1 MNSFGEKFRITI
13 FGASHAPVIG
23 ITIEGVPV
31 GLPLDPNDFTED
43 ILRRKSGRK
52 GTTPRIEEDIPII
65 ESGVRKREDGVMLTS
80 GEPLTIKFENKNIR
94 PQDYSLFKNIP
105 RPGHADF
112 TAFVKYY
119 SRTRREEFDNGG
131 ITGGGMFSGRMT
143 LPLVAAGVVA
153 KKIISPIEIRA
164 KLVEIGGISTLE
176 TEAVEALLE
185 KTIEEGDSLG
195 GIIECICTNVPA
207 GVGEPFFNSLESLIS
222 HAIFSIPGIRGI
234 EFGDGFS
241 ASRMKGSRH
250 NDPFIDRYGHT
261 ARNGAGG
268 FNGGI
273 SNGNP
278 LVFRVAVKP
287 TSSISKTQTTYDF
300 AENVM
305 TDISV
310 SGRHDVCFAL
320 RVPPIVEAMTACVL
334 ADMHIT
340 DLHPQASSI

>member
-1 MNSFGEKFRITI
+1 MNSFGENFRITI

-23 ITIEGVPV
+23 ITIEGVPA
-31 GLPLDPNDFTED
+31 GLQLDPADFTED

-52 GTTPRIEEDIPII
+52 GTTPRIEKDIPII
-65 ESGVRKREDGVMLTS
+65 ESGVRKRDDGTMVTS
-80 GEPLTIKFENKNIR
+80 GEPMTITFENKNIR
-94 PQDYSLFKNIP
+94 PQDYASLKNIP
-105 RPGHADF
+105 RRGHADF
-112 TAFVKYY
+112 TAYMKY
-119 SRTRREEFDNGG
+119 SSHKGDFENTGF
-131 ITGGGMFSGRMT
+131 TGGGIFSGRMT
-143 LPLVAAGVVA
+143 LPLVGAGVVA

-164 KLVEIGGISTLE
+164 TLIEVGGIPIGNE
-176 TEAVEALLE
+176 EAVEALLE

-195 GIIECICTNVPA
+195 GIIECICTNIPA
-207 GVGEPFFNSLESLIS
+207 GLGEPFFNSVESLIS

-241 ASRMKGSRH
+241 ASRMKGSEH

-261 ARNGAGG
+261 ANNGAGG
-268 FNGGI
+268 INGGI

-287 TSSISKTQTTYDF
+287 TSSISKTQTTFDF

-305 TDISV
+305 TEISV

-320 RVPPIVEAMTACVL
+320 RVPPVVEAMTACVL
-334 ADMHIT
+334 ADLYPF
-340 DLHPQASSI
+340 D

>member
-1 MNSFGEKFRITI
+1 MNSFGENFRITI

-23 ITIEGVPV
+23 ITIEGVPT
-31 GLPLDPNDFTED
+31 GLQLDPADFTED

-65 ESGVRKREDGVMLTS
+65 ESGVSKRDDGVTITS
-80 GEPLTIKFENKNIR
+80 GEPLTIIFENKNIR
-94 PQDYSLFKNIP
+94 PQDYASLKNIP

-112 TAFVKYY
+112 TAYIKY
-119 SRTRREEFDNGG
+119 SSNKGDFENTGF
-131 ITGGGMFSGRMT
+131 TGGGIFSGRMT
-143 LPLVAAGVVA
+143 LPLVGAGVVA
-153 KKIISPIEIRA
+153 KKIISPIEIKA
-164 KLVEIGGISTLE
+164 TLIEVGGIPTSDK
-176 TEAVEALLE
+176 EAIKALLE

-195 GIIECICTNVPA
+195 GIIECVCTNIPA
-207 GVGEPFFNSLESLIS
+207 GLGEPFFNSLESLIS

-234 EFGDGFS
+234 EFGDGFA

-268 FNGGI
+268 INGGI

-287 TSSISKTQTTYDF
+287 TSSIRKTQTTFDF
-300 AENVM
+300 AEKVM
-305 TDISV
+305 TEISV

-320 RVPPIVEAMTACVL
+320 RVPPVVEAMTACVL
-334 ADMHIT
+334 ADMLLF
-340 DLHPQASSI
+340 D

>member
-1 MNSFGEKFRITI
+1 MNSFGENFRITI

-23 ITIEGVPV
+23 ITIEGVPT
-31 GLPLDPNDFTED
+31 GLQLDPADFTED

-65 ESGVRKREDGVMLTS
+65 ESGVSKRDDGVTITS
-80 GEPLTIKFENKNIR
+80 GEPLTIIFENKNIR
-94 PQDYSLFKNIP
+94 PQDYASLKNIP

-112 TAFVKYY
+112 TAYIKY
-119 SRTRREEFDNGG
+119 SSNKGDFENTGF
-131 ITGGGMFSGRMT
+131 TGGGIFSGRMT
-143 LPLVAAGVVA
+143 LPLVGAGVVA
-153 KKIISPIEIRA
+153 KKIISPIEIKA
-164 KLVEIGGISTLE
+164 TLIEVGGIPTSDK
-176 TEAVEALLE
+176 EAIKALLE

-195 GIIECICTNVPA
+195 GIIECVCTNIPA
-207 GVGEPFFNSLESLIS
+207 GLGEPFFNSLESLIS

-234 EFGDGFS
+234 EFGDGFA
-241 ASRMKGSRH
+241 ASRMKGSQH

-268 FNGGI
+268 INGGI

-287 TSSISKTQTTYDF
+287 TSSIRKTQTTFDF
-300 AENVM
+300 AEKVM
-305 TDISV
+305 TEISV

-320 RVPPIVEAMTACVL
+320 RVPPVVEAMTACVL
-334 ADMHIT
+334 ADMLLF
-340 DLHPQASSI
+340 D